1 LAEKIERGTFLLVSS
16 NGFSFAA
23 NYLIYFFLGRLLIG
37 PELLGAYAVVI
48 SIVGIIEMVL
58 VKSVQQSVSKF
69 VSEDP
74 SSVQIVRKKAALLMI
89 LFGVALFI
97 AYFALS
103 GFIAAAFGDTALTP
117 FIQLTALLL
126 LLHPVFS
133 VFTGCM
139 NGLNLFVTQSKL
151 RAFYAA
157 LKLVFIVSL
166 AYLNGLAGAIAGFVL
181 ASFVSMLAGFFLTRG
196 KAQPKAAAFNY
207 KRFVAFMAPIFVF
220 SIILD
225 LLITIDLFA
234 VKALAGE
241 QSGLLAGYYAA
252 AATIAKIFP
261 MVISAIAFAVFP
273 LVSAATFQR
282 NLQKTR
288 FYISNTMRYC
298 LLIIAPVAFL
308 FASTPAELISLIY
321 PESYLPGAAPLPV
334 LCFAFAIYTLFIIE
348 ATIIA
353 AANRPRTA
361 MAISIAAL
369 SASAVLNALLVPTM
383 LLAGA
388 ALATLAGSTVGLILA
403 GIFILHKFKIL
414 VSAKSALKIIAGS
427 LLIYLISFGWPA
439 AGLLLV
445 AKYAVLLLIYAL
457 ALLLLRDLTKRDLRV
472 FLNMIR

>member
-1 LAEKIERGTFLLVSS
+1 
-16 NGFSFAA
+16 
-23 NYLIYFFLGRLLIG
+23 
-37 PELLGAYAVVI
+37 
-48 SIVGIIEMVL
+48 
-58 VKSVQQSVSKF
+58 
-69 VSEDP
+69 
-74 SSVQIVRKKAALLMI
+74 
-89 LFGVALFI
+89 
-97 AYFALS
+97 
-103 GFIAAAFGDTALTP
+103 
-117 FIQLTALLL
+117 
-126 LLHPVFS
+126 
-133 VFTGCM
+133 
-139 NGLNLFVTQSKL
+139 GLNLFVTQSKL

-157 LKLVFIVSL
+157 LKLVFIVAL

-196 KAQPKAAAFNY
+196 KTQQKAAAFNY
-207 KRFVAFMAPIFVF
+207 GKFAAFMAPIFLF

-225 LLITIDLFA
+225 LLISIDLFA
-234 VKALAGE
+234 VKALSGE

-273 LVSAATFQR
+273 LVSAATSQR

-321 PESYLPGAAPLPV
+321 AEKYLPGAAPLPI
-334 LCFAFAIYTLFIIE
+334 LCFAFAIYTLFIVE

-403 GIFILHKFKIL
+403 GIFILHKFKTL
-414 VSAKSALKIIAGS
+414 VSAKSVLKITAGS
-427 LLIYLISFGWPA
+427 LLIYFISFSWPA

>member
-1 LAEKIERGTFLLVSS
+1 MAERIERGTFLLVSS

-74 SSVQIVRKKAALLMI
+74 SSVQIVRKSAALLMI
-89 LFGVALFI
+89 LFGFALFI

-103 GFIAAAFGDTALTP
+103 GLIAAAFGDTTLTP

-133 VFTGCM
+133 VFMGCL
-139 NGLNLFVTQSKL
+139 NGLNLFATQSKL
-151 RAFYAA
+151 RAFYAT
-157 LKLVFIVSL
+157 LKLVLIVSL

-181 ASFVSMLAGFFLTRG
+181 ASFVSMLAGFFLTRS
-196 KAQPKAAAFNY
+196 KAKPKAAAFNY
-207 KRFVAFMAPIFVF
+207 GRFVAFMAPIFLF
-220 SIILD
+220 SIVLD
-225 LLITIDLFA
+225 LLTSIDLFA
-234 VKALAGE
+234 VKALSGE

-273 LVSAATFQR
+273 LVSATTFQR

-298 LLIIAPVAFL
+298 LLVIAPVAFL

-321 PESYLPGAAPLPV
+321 PERYLPGAAPLPI
-334 LCFAFAIYTLFIIE
+334 LCFAFAIYTLFIVE

-369 SASAVLNALLVPTM
+369 STSAVLNALLVPTM

-403 GIFILHKFKIL
+403 GIFLLHKFKTL
-414 VSAKSALKIIAGS
+414 VSAKSALKI
-427 LLIYLISFGWPA
+427 LA
-439 AGLLLV
+439 AGLVVFFVSINWGVSGLLLA
-445 AKYAVLLLIYAL
+445 AKYCVLLLLYAAIL
-457 ALLLLRDLTKRDLRV
+457 FLLRDLNKRDLRI